1 MLLLKHIFIVCLNFH
16 YGEAPYSYL
25 QLQIVTDFSFSV
37 GLTEMYACIVLLLAI
52 PQVTAQSSSGPVENV
67 TWTSQQVT
75 VSRPVPP
82 VPRMTC
88 RDVTSNGTSACPL
101 GYYCRNGTCK
111 CLAAPQGTISCSKG
125 DLAIIHCYCATY
137 NTEKSLLQIGKC
149 VYNCLNNTDLSTY
162 TSYRPLPSDGDSL
175 NATVCSY
182 LNRAGALCGRCLP
195 QQYMTAYSYNFTCM
209 HCHHVIW
216 NWFRYIMAAYL
227 PLTLFY
233 FIVLFFKVNV
243 VSSSLHAVVLGS
255 QIMSWPQ
262 MCRILHLNYP
272 QIDGAIK
279 VLLSLYGI
287 WNLDFFRPFYTDIC
301 LEIGNLPTLA
311 LDYVIAVYPLL
322 LMIISYLLIVL
333 YDRNYRVVTIMWRP
347 FRLLFSLFRR
357 NWDIRTSVIDAYAT
371 FFLLSFMK
379 FLSVSFDLL
388 VPTKVCNLHGDQHN
402 YSWVL
407 YYAGDIEYFGKEHL
421 PYGILAIAVTCVFV
435 ILPTV
440 TLAFYQF
447 AFFQKFLNLFPF
459 RWYILHTFVDSFQG
473 CYKNGTEPGTR
484 DCQWFSAAYLVLRCI
499 CFLLYGI
506 TLNSAFYPSFILF
519 MFSFIL
525 LLVLVQPYKTSASRH
540 LKTNIVFLIII
551 SMFFEAFSSVSVS
564 NIRANTTFLV
574 LASCLSL
581 IPLVCIVV
589 LMFHGIFC
597 RKQFYLELANRFR
610 SRFRG
615 YEALG
620 DSAEDVDSDRVVNP
634 QEYPAI
640 PVRPLVD

>member
-1 MLLLKHIFIVCLNFH
+1 MRVSALLLF
-16 YGEAPYSYL
+16 
-25 QLQIVTDFSFSV
+25 
-37 GLTEMYACIVLLLAI
+37 AI
-52 PQVTAQSSSGPVENV
+52 TQVTASSGSMENV
-67 TWTSQQVT
+67 TSSRSNEVAVSNPMPSQQ
-75 VSRPVPP
+75 
-82 VPRMTC
+82 C
-88 RDVTSNGTSACPL
+88 DQDDVTSNGTSACPL
-101 GYYCRNGTCK
+101 GYYCSNRTCQ
-111 CLAAPQGTISCSKG
+111 CLHSPHATISCSKG

-137 NTEKSLLQIGKC
+137 NTEKNLLQIGKC
-149 VYNCLNNTDLSTY
+149 VYNCLNNTDLSTH
-162 TSYRPLPSDGDSL
+162 TSYRPLDLPSDGDSL

-182 LNRAGALCGRCLP
+182 LNRTGALCGRCLP

-243 VSSSLHAVVLGS
+243 ASGSLHAVVLGS
-255 QIMSWPQ
+255 QIMSMPQ
-262 MCRILHLNYP
+262 FCRILHLNDT

-287 WNLDFFRPFYTDIC
+287 WNLDFFRPFYSDLC
-301 LEIGNLPTLA
+301 IGIGILPTLA

-347 FRLLFSLFRR
+347 FRILFSLFRR
-357 NWDIRTSVIDAYAT
+357 NWNIRTSVVDAYAT
-371 FFLLSFMK
+371 FFLLSYVK
-379 FLSVSFDLL
+379 FLSASFDLL
-388 VPTKVCNLHGDQHN
+388 VPTKVYNLPGDHYN
-402 YSWVL
+402 YTWAL
-407 YYAGDIEYFGKEHL
+407 YYAGDIKYFGKEHL

-440 TLAFYQF
+440 TLAIYPF

-473 CYKNGTEPGTR
+473 CYKNGTEPGTH

-499 CFLLYGI
+499 CFLLYGM
-506 TLNSAFYPSFILF
+506 TLNPAFYPSFILF

-525 LLVLVQPYKTSASRH
+525 LLVLVQPYKTSASGH

-551 SMFFEAFSSVSVS
+551 SMFSEAFSSVSVS
-564 NIRANTTFLV
+564 NIRANPTFLA
-574 LASCLSL
+574 LALCLSL

-589 LMFHGIFC
+589 LVFHGIFC
-597 RKQFYLELANRFR
+597 RKLFYLELASRFR

-615 YEALG
+615 YEALS
-620 DSAEDVDSDRVVNP
+620 DSAEAVDSDRVVNP